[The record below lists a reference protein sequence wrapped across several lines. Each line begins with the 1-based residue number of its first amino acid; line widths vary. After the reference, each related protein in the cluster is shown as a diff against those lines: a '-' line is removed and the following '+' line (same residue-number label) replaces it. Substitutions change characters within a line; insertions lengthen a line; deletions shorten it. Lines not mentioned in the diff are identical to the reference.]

1 MRTGESTDE
10 PTGDRALDP
19 GGDPADP
26 PGSPAPAAPEPA
38 PPGTPRPPAARR
50 DFLRQLS
57 GDAVVTAGK
66 VAGLSALITRSV
78 SAAGSSVARD
88 LERLGGDH
96 ADGAN
101 EPEPSTS
108 DVTPPAPSTPAPS
121 TPAPAPAADATDP
134 GRAAVD
140 RLTEAQQTILSGI
153 TAGTLA
159 LNDPGGPPYL
169 AMVALAWDGASFA
182 VPSRWSGARIGHVER
197 DGRAAL
203 QLVDPATGAWI
214 TVTGI
219 ASLEDPDPAGDRVT
233 IRIRPTRFVW
243 GPPAAT
249 SDPA

>member
-1 MRTGESTDE
+1 MTPDE
-10 PTGDRALDP
+10 PNGDRARDP
-19 GGDPADP
+19 GADPADP
-26 PGSPAPAAPEPA
+26 PVSPAPAAPEPT
-38 PPGTPRPPAARR
+38 PPGVARPPAARR

-96 ADGAN
+96 ADGAD
-101 EPEPSTS
+101 EPELSTS
-108 DVTPPAPSTPAPS
+108 EVTPPTPTTPTTPAP
-121 TPAPAPAADATDP
+121 PAHAPAAYAADP

-153 TAGTLA
+153 AAGTLA

-169 AMVALAWDGASFA
+169 ATVPLAWDGASFA
-182 VPSRWSGARIGHVER
+182 VPSHWSGARVGHVER

-203 QLVDPATGAWI
+203 QLVDPATNAWI
-214 TVTGI
+214 TVTGV
-219 ASLEDPDPAGDRVT
+219 ATLEDPDPAGDRGT

-243 GPPAAT
+243 GPKAAA
-249 SDPA
+249 SDPG